1 MNTGATHSDAFRAI
15 ADPTRRAI
23 LDLLRH
29 GQRSVSELAE
39 PFRMTQPAVSQHLRV
54 LRDAGLV
61 SQQRLGRR
69 QIYRIVPEPLRYV
82 HGWLA
87 QYERFWHRKLDALGT
102 YLGRKK

>member
-69 QIYRIVPEPLRYV
+69 QIYRIVPEPLRHVY
-82 HGWLA
+82 GWLA